1 MLQPDKGFDADAFY
15 RALAATVTAKGIT
28 WKKVAQDTGVSATT
42 LTRMAQGRR
51 PDSSSLAILASWA
64 GLDVASFVS
73 MEGAPEKPESLAMA
87 THYLRSDP
95 HLNQA
100 AKDALEAMLTAAY
113 VQFRKTPKS

>member
-1 MLQPDKGFDADAFY
+1 MAQQEKGFDADAFY
-15 RALAATVTAKGIT
+15 KALATTVAAKGVT
-28 WKKVAQDTGVSATT
+28 WKKVSQDTGVSATT

-64 GLDVASFVS
+64 GLDIANYVNTNRIAV
-73 MEGAPEKPESLAMA
+73 EPEPLVMA

-95 HLNQA
+95 HLNDA

-113 VQFRKTPKS
+113 VQFRRSSDK